1 MPSRLHH
8 STRVIRMTYQELA
21 ALATIFLLYFFVVLP
36 SASAQSKTTHYQS
49 HSSTHYSSHE
59 RTASRVRNVDQKPRS
74 VPSSVVP
81 EVLGKRSGGA
91 AASPN
96 KELNQLERANTV
108 KSGSVKS
115 AASAA
120 PGQSTREP
128 EKHSAPINFAHKD
141 LPHSRHSGAAKRR

>member
-1 MPSRLHH
+1 MPSNVRR
-8 STRVIRMTYQELA
+8 SRMRVPEQLRAGLTTLCVIC
-21 ALATIFLLYFFVVLP
+21 FCGLL
-36 SASAQSKTTHYQS
+36 ASAQSQTTHYQS